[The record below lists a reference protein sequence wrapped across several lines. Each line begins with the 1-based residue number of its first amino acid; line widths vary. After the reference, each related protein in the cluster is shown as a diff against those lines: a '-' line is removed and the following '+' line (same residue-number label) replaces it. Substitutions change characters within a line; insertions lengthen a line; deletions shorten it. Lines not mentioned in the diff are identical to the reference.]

1 MICKFTSTINDVAK
15 GSIIYEMHD
24 LDEKSYLIKWK
35 INESDNYMHSD
46 KIRKTIADKMFRDG
60 RFITV

>member
-15 GSIIYEMHD
+15 GLIYEMHD

-35 INESDNYMHSD
+35 INESDNYMYSD
-46 KIRKTIADKMFRDG
+46 KIRKNIADKMFRDG
-60 RFITV
+60 RFIAI